1 MCNFKYTNNGDGFYR
16 TSTIM
21 SLLQFEYTFEMDDQT
36 SDIEITSGVLGDDG
50 VMEGKL
56 ITFLSE
62 IRKEHWF
69 NEGNRTEG
77 VLTFGSLQSIELSY
91 KSINMVVDED
101 GVDCDEIEETEYVKN
116 IETDFFV

>member
-1 MCNFKYTNNGDGFYR
+1 MG
-16 TSTIM
+16 
-21 SLLQFEYTFEMDDQT
+21 LLQFEYTFEMDDQT
-36 SDIEITSGVLGDDG
+36 SDIEITSGMLDDEG

-69 NEGNRTEG
+69 NEGHRTEG
-77 VLTFGSLQSIELSY
+77 VLTFGTIQSIELSY

-101 GVDCDEIEETEYVKN
+101 GVDCDEIEEVDYVKV
-116 IETDFFV
+116 IETDFFK